1 MSSQRVRNDHVDRLA
16 PHRPGALQP
25 SEGGVGD
32 EVGVAV
38 DQPRQHRAV
47 VLRHLDAVRHVDS
60 AGLDAN
66 DPVAIQQHSRT
77 AGQEPGAIEGVRRTD
92 RAHASNY
99 PTADRVPP
107 TPRQGRHDRTA
118 IGVIRPGSTRACAF
132 DGGAV
137 MSSVQSSP

>member
-1 MSSQRVRNDHVDRLA
+1 VSAQRVRDDQVDRL
-16 PHRPGALQP
+16 PRHRPGALQP

-47 VLRHLDAVRHVDS
+47 VLHHLDAVRHVDPAS
-60 AGLDAN
+60 LEAN

-77 AGQEPGAIEGVRRTD
+77 AGQEPGAIEGMRRTD

-99 PTADRVPP
+99 LTADRVPP
-107 TPRQGRHDRTA
+107 PLQA
-118 IGVIRPGSTRACAF
+118 A
-132 DGGAV
+132 
-137 MSSVQSSP
+137 Q